1 MLLTNSSNALRQDLQ
16 LPRTEIELSGFSG
29 AKVLLIREG
38 NAPAFIRKI
47 SGSPGGNA
55 RLQAQAIKQRLTASQ
70 LIGCATTPK
79 ILEEGHLDG
88 LYYFDMQYIKGLD
101 GITYLRTAS
110 FPAIARFLDKLL
122 MAIERFADL
131 QDPQQLF
138 SPRQN
143 SLGKCHDILSAI
155 STDDLRAR
163 NAMLALIDI
172 LENATMPDELAV
184 TACHGDLTLENIV
197 VTEAGDVVFIDFLDT
212 FLSHWIAD
220 VGKLEQ
226 DLRAGWYMRKADPL
240 PLGVISYF
248 RQALATLSNRLLKD
262 APELLPI
269 VLCVHLARILPYT
282 RTIEDRS
289 FVLDRLEQ
297 LIAKHISNEY

>member
-1 MLLTNSSNALRQDLQ
+1 MLSINSSTALQNLQ

-29 AKVLLIREG
+29 ARVLLIREG
-38 NAPAFIRKI
+38 ETPAFIRKI
-47 SGSPGGNA
+47 SGSASGNA

-79 ILEEGHLDG
+79 ILDEGHLDG
-88 LYYFDMQYIKGLD
+88 LYYFDMEYIKGLD

-110 FPAIARFLDKLL
+110 FSAIAAFLDKLL

-131 QDPQQLF
+131 KDSQQLF

-143 SLGKCHDILSAI
+143 SLAKCNDILAAI
-155 STDDLRAR
+155 PQDDLRGR
-163 NAMLALIDI
+163 NAVCGLIGL
-172 LENATMPDELAV
+172 LETARMPEELAV

-197 VTEAGDVVFIDFLDT
+197 ITEAGEVVFIDFLDT

-226 DLRAGWYMRKADPL
+226 DLRAGWYMRKAEPL
-240 PLGVISYF
+240 PLSVISYF
-248 RQALATLSNRLLKD
+248 RQALGTLANRHLEN
-262 APELLPI
+262 ANALLPI

-297 LIAKHISNEY
+297 LVAKQISSFS

>member
-1 MLLTNSSNALRQDLQ
+1 MLSMNSSNALRHDLQ

-29 AKVLLIREG
+29 ARILLIREG
-38 NAPAFIRKI
+38 GSPAFIRKI
-47 SGSPGGNA
+47 SGTASGNS

-70 LIGCATTPK
+70 LIGCATTPR
-79 ILEEGHLDG
+79 ILDEGYIDG
-88 LYYFDMQYIKGLD
+88 LYYFDMEYIKGLD
-101 GITYLRTAS
+101 GISYLRTAS

-122 MAIERFADL
+122 IAIERFANL
-131 QDPQQLF
+131 ENPQQLF

-143 SLGKCHDILSAI
+143 SLTKCHEILSAVPRE
-155 STDDLRAR
+155 DVRAR
-163 NAMLALIDI
+163 NAVLGLIGI
-172 LENATMPDELAV
+172 LEDAKIPEELAV

-226 DLRAGWYMRKADPL
+226 DLRAGWYMRKAEPL
-240 PLGVISYF
+240 PLSVVSYF
-248 RQALATLSNRLLKD
+248 RQALAALASRRLKD
-262 APELLPI
+262 APALLPI

-282 RTIEDRS
+282 RTHEDRS

-297 LIAKHISNEY
+297 LLAKQI